1 MILFGGE
8 SPPRVAFGLPP
19 GGGPGAS
26 GRLAHP
32 AGSRGLST
40 PAFRVA
46 GSEPE
51 DGRGPEAKGAA
62 WPSEA
67 RTCPRTAGAAEGWG
81 APFLDSAESLG
92 AEQAVRSGQD
102 AMWPEGAVPDC
113 GSGRPRYPASQA
125 KWEGARLRSPP
136 VPGRRE
142 GGRNLE
148 ETDLPLTPTPHPES
162 P

>member
-1 MILFGGE
+1 MILFADE

-26 GRLAHP
+26 GRLPPPP

-51 DGRGPEAKGAA
+51 DGRGPEAKGTA
-62 WPSEA
+62 WPSGA

-81 APFLDSAESLG
+81 APFLDSAESLA
-92 AEQAVRSGQD
+92 AEQAVRGGQD
-102 AMWPEGAVPDC
+102 AMWPEGAAPDC
-113 GSGRPRYPASQA
+113 GPGRPRYRASQA
-125 KWEGARLRSPP
+125 KWEGAQLRFPR

-142 GGRNLE
+142 AAGWGNKIV
-148 ETDLPLTPTPHPES
+148 
-162 P
+162 